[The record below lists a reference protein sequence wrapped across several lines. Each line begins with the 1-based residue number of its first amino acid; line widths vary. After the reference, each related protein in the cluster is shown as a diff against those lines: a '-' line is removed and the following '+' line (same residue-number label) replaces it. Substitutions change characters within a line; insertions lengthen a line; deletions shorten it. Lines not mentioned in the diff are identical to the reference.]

1 MTGRRLAFAMR
12 KEVAFAETTKL
23 HVSPAGPFGFFGAVR
38 RRPILSVTF
47 GFGLAMAAYVALLEF
62 RPGSEATTSLLMNL
76 FSNAAAGAAT
86 VLAVVAALR
95 SSARDRLAW
104 LFIAAGFGI
113 WTLGDL
119 VWTAYGLAGVSPPPY
134 PGIPDIGYLGI
145 VPPLVIGLAKLN
157 SGTSWQQRTRRLF
170 EPMPV
175 ILASMGVVWHFGM
188 LPVFRDAEA
197 PFFERIVSCAYPAA
211 EIVLLSAALMALW
224 GNRGGP
230 NSRVLAVLTLG
241 IAANL
246 ASDTLYT
253 FLALNDSFYQ
263 GHFVD
268 YGWMSA
274 LLLFGL
280 SGALQ
285 AIGHPAAVAVPSG
298 QRLPAAAKMSLP
310 LVLIPL
316 AIGLAVALSYY
327 GTLDE
332 DPALAVLIL
341 FVGVAVAV
349 EPTLVIVD
357 NSRLNR
363 SLARSRDEL
372 EQRVLARTAEMM
384 KAEAKFRL
392 LNESSSDAMVVTD
405 DFGLVVSWNPAATRL
420 FGLASEDIVGFNF
433 FERLPHIPR
442 LGATERLW
450 DWRRLAQVA
459 PGSAPMEVIGTRSD
473 GRPVPLEVSLSSWVS
488 EDGLFHGAVMR
499 DISDRRRYE
508 EQLRFLA
515 EADYLTGLHNRR
527 RLDRELE
534 RELARLSLGN
544 ARGALLVIDLDHFK
558 GVNDS
563 LGHRS
568 GDDLLVSVS
577 GLLRS
582 SVGPEAV
589 VARLG
594 GDEFAILVP
603 DVDGPAA
610 LSLGAI
616 LIDAI
621 SGQRVVIQDVSIAV
635 TASIGIALYPEHATT
650 SAELQVRADNA
661 MYRAKELRN
670 RVWLYAPQ
678 PNDSGMSLQR
688 PWEQQLRD
696 ALQNGTFELEFQPIC
711 DGAGT
716 ITQHEALIRLRG
728 EDGQLIPPSAFLG
741 TAERSGL
748 IHAIDRWVV
757 AKVISIIAAENAA
770 GRELRIEVNL
780 SAMAFGDPHL
790 LPEIERLLAES
801 GIAPSQL
808 VFEITE
814 TAAIADL
821 EEARAF
827 IQELKDLGCLFA
839 LDDFGTGFSS
849 LSLLKQLPVDYLK
862 IDGSF
867 IRNLATDPTDRELV
881 RAIAQMA
888 RALGKETIAEFVSD
902 AESVVLLRELG
913 VDYVQGHYVGRPS
926 GQLSA
931 GSRASAAAA
940 A

>member
-1 MTGRRLAFAMR
+1 MAL
-12 KEVAFAETTKL
+12 AETTNL
-23 HVSPAGPFGFFGAVR
+23 SVPRAGAIGLLGAVR
-38 RRPILSVTF
+38 RRPALSATI
-47 GFGLAMAAYVALLEF
+47 GFGVAMAAYAALLQF
-62 RPGSEATTSLLMNL
+62 RPGSPTTTSLLMDL
-76 FSNAAAGAAT
+76 FSNAAAGTAT
-86 VLAVVAALR
+86 VLAVLAAAR
-95 SSARDRLAW
+95 STARDRLAW
-104 LFIAAGFGI
+104 CFIAAGLGI

-119 VWTAYGLAGVSPPPY
+119 VWASYGLAGISPPPY
-134 PGIPDIGYLGI
+134 PGIPDIGYLGM
-145 VPPLVIGLAKLN
+145 VPAMVIGIAKLN
-157 SGTSWQQRTRRLF
+157 GGAVWQQRTRRLF

-175 ILASMGVVWHFGM
+175 ILALMAVIWHFVM

-197 PFFERIVSCAYPAA
+197 PVFERIVSCAYPAA
-211 EIVLLSAALMALW
+211 EIVLLSAAVMSLW
-224 GNRGGP
+224 GNRRGP
-230 NSRVLAVLTLG
+230 NSRVLAVLTLA
-241 IAANL
+241 IAVNL
-246 ASDTLYT
+246 AADTFYT
-253 FLALNDSFYQ
+253 FLALHESFYQ
-263 GHFVD
+263 GHLVD
-268 YGWMSA
+268 YGWMAA

-310 LVLIPL
+310 LILIPL
-316 AIGLAVALSYY
+316 AIAFAVTLSYY
-327 GTLDE
+327 GMLAE

-341 FVGVAVAV
+341 FIGAAVTV
-349 EPTLVIVD
+349 EPALVIID
-357 NSRLNR
+357 NARLNR
-363 SLARSRDEL
+363 RLAQARDEL
-372 EQRVLARTAEMM
+372 EERVLSRTAEAT
-384 KAEAKFRL
+384 KSEAKFRL
-392 LNESSSDAMVVTD
+392 LNESSTDAMVVTD
-405 DFGLVVSWNPAATRL
+405 EFGMVVSWNPAATRL

-433 FERLPHIPR
+433 FERLPHTPR

-459 PGSAPMEVIGTRSD
+459 PGSAPIEVVGTRSD

-499 DISDRRRYE
+499 DISERRRYE

-515 EADYLTGLHNRR
+515 EADFLTGLYNRR

-603 DVDGPAA
+603 DIDGPAA
-610 LSLGAI
+610 LSLGAT

-621 SGQRVVIQDVSIAV
+621 SGQRVVIRDVSIAV

-670 RVWLYAPQ
+670 RVWLYSPQ

-688 PWEQQLRD
+688 PWEQQIRD
-696 ALQNGTFELEFQPIC
+696 ALEHSTFELEFQPIC
-711 DGAGT
+711 NGAGT

-881 RAIAQMA
+881 RAISQMA

-926 GQLSA
+926 GQLFF
-931 GSRASAAAA
+931 GSRVSAAAA
-940 A
+940 